1 MAVLAGDQGNAP
13 SGGIRTRSAPGFVLA
28 EKRIFWKMMN
38 ADERDEGWMAVLA
51 AGTRAVPGNRA
62 KRPSMYRAGTGH
74 GKHCPEA
81 PPPP

>member
-51 AGTRAVPGNRA
+51 P
-62 KRPSMYRAGTGH
+62 GH
-74 GKHCPEA
+74 GPFQGTARSA
-81 PPPP
+81 PPWIARGPGMGETLP